1 MMVVSAPPS
10 GLDIFSRQITP
21 GLYDFANSCKRSI
34 WHRNPQQ
41 VTQSYFR
48 QQLMDSDWPQYA
60 EGVPLVTGRRV
71 WLQRDRG
78 HPQFSGRNRIFG
90 RKVWRKMD
98 WEELTAHWAHFVSR
112 LKRIRFPS
120 VGLYDV
126 GVHGAGNLEG
136 RHQSIEATKEAT
148 VGSSSCGDI
157 QWHDWQHAQCD
168 GTCAVITLTLA
179 CCCKH

>member
-1 MMVVSAPPS
+1 
-10 GLDIFSRQITP
+10 
-21 GLYDFANSCKRSI
+21 
-34 WHRNPQQ
+34 
-41 VTQSYFR
+41 
-48 QQLMDSDWPQYA
+48 
-60 EGVPLVTGRRV
+60 
-71 WLQRDRG
+71 
-78 HPQFSGRNRIFG
+78 
-90 RKVWRKMD
+90 MD